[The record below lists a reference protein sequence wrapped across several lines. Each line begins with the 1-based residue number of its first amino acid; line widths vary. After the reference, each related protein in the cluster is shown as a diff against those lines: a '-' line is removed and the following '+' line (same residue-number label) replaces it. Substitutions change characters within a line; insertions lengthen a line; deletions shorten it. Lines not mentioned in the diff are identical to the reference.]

1 MEQIGAMA
9 GEVLANI
16 AVALLSLLAA
26 YALYGIR
33 QLTAKVRLQTQQ
45 LASEGQRKLLL
56 DALDDVQELTTK
68 TVEAIE
74 QTTAKA
80 LREAVKMGQASP
92 EELQALGKQAL
103 QEIVAALKPDTI
115 KAIQDNFGSLE
126 DYVTKCIETKVLEL
140 KSGVLEISTSV
151 AG

>member
-1 MEQIGAMA
+1 MEQIGTMA

-68 TVEAIE
+68 TVTAIE
-74 QTTAKA
+74 QTTARA
-80 LREAVKMGQASP
+80 LREAVKAGQATP
-92 EELQALGKQAL
+92 EQLQALGKQAL

-151 AG
+151 TG

>member
-33 QLTAKVRLQTQQ
+33 QLTAKVKLQTQQ
-45 LASEGQRKLLL
+45 LASDGQRKLLL

-68 TVEAIE
+68 TVTAIE
-74 QTTAKA
+74 QTTARA
-80 LREAVKMGQASP
+80 LREAIKDGKGTP
-92 EELQALGKQAL
+92 EELQALSKQAL

-151 AG
+151 TG

>member
-68 TVEAIE
+68 TVTAIE
-74 QTTAKA
+74 QTTARA
-80 LREAVKMGQASP
+80 LREAVKAGQASP

-103 QEIVAALKPDTI
+103 QEIVAAVKPETERI
-115 KAIQDNFGSLE
+115 IQENLGDFES
-126 DYVTKCIETKVLEL
+126 YVTKCIETKVLEL

>member
-33 QLTAKVRLQTQQ
+33 QLTARVKLQTQQ

-68 TVEAIE
+68 TVTAIE
-74 QTTAKA
+74 QTTARA